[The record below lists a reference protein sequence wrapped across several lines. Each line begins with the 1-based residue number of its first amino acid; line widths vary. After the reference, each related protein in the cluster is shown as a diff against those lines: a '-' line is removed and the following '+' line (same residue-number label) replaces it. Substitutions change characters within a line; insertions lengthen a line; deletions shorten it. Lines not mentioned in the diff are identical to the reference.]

1 MHPALQDFKRKH
13 GIGRIAGLMMLHY
26 FKWPWCLEEL
36 AACADE
42 LYLLLHYS
50 PGQQEEHWPGQVAG
64 VARIEEIR
72 ETEDWRVNGWYA
84 RSGSS
89 HQGEF
94 RERALRMLDGVRP
107 DLVLFPD
114 EDESFPE
121 PELLA
126 RDLDRFQRSRRRQ
139 LAFTRCNFWDSRDLV
154 RKDRWIRYQPHV
166 KIFTW
171 GPGLTY
177 LPYLGWNCV
186 NTYGKKKMVAR
197 AAVRHYAYLEKKERE
212 RRFHDL
218 YREKQDRFKGLLEE
232 PRLVRYTNAKDA
244 PRT

>member
-1 MHPALQDFKRKH
+1 MHPDLLSFKQKH
-13 GIGRIAGLMMLHY
+13 GVGTIAGLMMLHY

-36 AACADE
+36 ALYVDE
-42 LYLLLHYS
+42 IHLLLHFA
-50 PGQQEEHWPGQVAG
+50 PGQDEERWVRQVPGLVQVQ
-64 VARIEEIR
+64 EIR
-72 ETEDWRVNGWYA
+72 ETDRWRVQGWYA

-94 RERALRMLDGVRP
+94 RERALRMLDDVRP
-107 DLVLFPD
+107 DLVMFPD
-114 EDESFPE
+114 EDEAFPE

-126 RDLDRFQRSRRRQ
+126 RDLDRFWRSRKRQ
-139 LAFTRCNFWDSRDLV
+139 LAFTRCNFWDSRELV
-154 RKDRWIRYQPHV
+154 RKDKWIGYQPHV
-166 KIFTW
+166 KIYTW
-171 GPGLTY
+171 RPGLTY

-186 NTYGKKKMVAR
+186 SSYGKKKMVAR
-197 AAVRHYAYLEKKERE
+197 AAVRHYAYLEKQERE
-212 RRFHDL
+212 RRFHEL